1 MEPDLY
7 MGQKVDLSS
16 SEYYFNREL
25 SFLEFN
31 WRVLLEAEDESHP
44 LLERLKF
51 VSILSSNLD
60 EFYMIRVAGLKRQM
74 AAGVVDLSLGGMT
87 PSKQLD
93 EIRKKVI
100 PLYKKQEEIY
110 NEILVPRL
118 AKEGIIFHDYD
129 DLDAKNKQF
138 LVKYFNE
145 CVLPVL
151 TPLSLDPAHPFPRLI
166 NRSLNIAFV
175 LKNKI
180 KKVSEIRIAIVQIPS
195 VLNRFVKLERKD
207 GYHFVLLEHIIK
219 ANAHVIFPGLT
230 VEAVNAFRVTR
241 DADIEIAEDEA
252 EDLLKEI
259 AEQVKLR
266 RWGTAAV
273 RLEVSANMPEYLAGH
288 LMRSLDIDESDMY
301 IHNRPLKLPDFM
313 DLLKLD
319 IRHLKDK
326 PFQTRILPELRF
338 EGLSIFEVM
347 RKKDLLVQH
356 PYDSFTNSVLKYID
370 EAADDPDVYAIK
382 ITLYRTGLNSP
393 VVAALKRAAE
403 NGKDVTAFV
412 ELKARFDEENNII
425 WARELEHLGVHVI
438 YGVLGLKT
446 HCKLC
451 LVIRKEND
459 KLKTYLHLSTGNYN
473 HPTSR
478 LYTDLG
484 LFTADGDFGFD
495 AIHLFNF
502 LTGYSQFKDWK
513 KMIVAPAHLR
523 KQVIK
528 LIERET
534 DLHTKEKPGFIFAK
548 INALA
553 HEEVIHALY
562 TASQKG
568 VKIRLLVRGI
578 CCLKPGIPGV
588 SENIEIRSIIGRFLE
603 HSRIFLFGNG
613 GNDEFYL
620 SSADW
625 MTRNLHRR
633 VEIMFPITAS
643 YIKDQLREIID
654 IHWRDNSKSWVLQQD
669 GTYLKVPPPEGEKP
683 VHAQKYFLEKTEKEF
698 RKTRN
703 KYLPVTNI

>member
-7 MGQKVDLSS
+7 LGQKVDLSS

-31 WRVLLEAEDESHP
+31 NRVLLEAEDESHP

-60 EFYMIRVAGLKRQM
+60 EFYMIRVAGLKRQL

-87 PSKQLD
+87 PSKQLE
-93 EIRKKVI
+93 EIRKNI
-100 PLYKKQEEIY
+100 LPLYKKQEQIF
-110 NEILVPRL
+110 NEKLIPRL
-118 AKEGIIFHDYD
+118 AKEGIVFHNYD
-129 DLDAKNKQF
+129 DLNDSSKAF
-138 LVKYFNE
+138 LSKYFAD

-175 LKNKI
+175 LKI
-180 KKVSEIRIAIVQIPS
+180 KTKKASEMRIAIVQIPS
-195 VLNRFVKLERKD
+195 VLNRFVKLNRRD
-207 GYHFVLLEHIIK
+207 GYHFVLLEQIIK
-219 ANAHVIFPGLT
+219 ANADIVFPGLAID
-230 VEAVNAFRVTR
+230 AVNAFRVTR

-273 RLEVSANMPEYLAGH
+273 RLEVSANMPEYLSEY
-288 LMRSLDIDESDMY
+288 LMNSLDIDESDMY
-301 IHNRPLKLPDFM
+301 THDRPLKLPDFM

-338 EGLSIFEVM
+338 EGVSIFDVI
-347 RKKDLLVQH
+347 KKRDIMVQH
-356 PYDSFTNSVLKYID
+356 PYDSFTNSVLRYVD
-370 EAADDPDVYAIK
+370 EAADDPDVLAIK

-403 NGKDVTAFV
+403 NGKNVTAFV

-425 WARELEHLGVHVI
+425 WARELEHIGVHVV
-438 YGVLGLKT
+438 YGVIGLKT

-451 LVIRKEND
+451 LVIRKEGE
-459 KLKTYLHLSTGNYN
+459 KLKTYLHIATGNYN

-484 LFTADGDFGFD
+484 LFTADEEFGSD

-513 KMIVAPAHLR
+513 KLIVAPAHLR
-523 KQVIK
+523 KQVLK

-553 HEEVIHALY
+553 HEEVILALY
-562 TASQKG
+562 RASQKG

-578 CCLKPGIPGV
+578 CCLKPGVPGV
-588 SENIEIRSIIGRFLE
+588 SENIEVRSIIGRFLE

-613 GNDEFYL
+613 GDEEFYL

-633 VEIMFPITAS
+633 VEIMFPVTAP
-643 YIKDQLREIID
+643 YLKDQIREIID
-654 IHWRDNSKSWVLQQD
+654 VHWHDNCKSWLLLPD
-669 GTYLKVPPPEGEKP
+669 GTYTKITPPEGEKLIS
-683 VHAQKYFLEKTEKEF
+683 AQKYYLDKTDKEI

-703 KYLPVTNI
+703 KYIPIPKI